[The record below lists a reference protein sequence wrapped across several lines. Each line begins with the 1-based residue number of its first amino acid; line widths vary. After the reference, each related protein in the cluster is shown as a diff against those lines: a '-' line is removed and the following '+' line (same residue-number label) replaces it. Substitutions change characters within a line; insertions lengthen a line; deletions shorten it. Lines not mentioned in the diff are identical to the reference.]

1 MPKLLLEV
9 ELKGTF
15 RDTDTE
21 QEFVYMLRN
30 DVRDIAQQL
39 ADELADYVEVV
50 DVTTDGLQP

>member
-1 MPKLLLEV
+1 
-9 ELKGTF
+9 
-15 RDTDTE
+15 
-21 QEFVYMLRN
+21 MLRN